1 MFATDSHK
9 DPELTVSEGKK
20 TKPGSL
26 FFIWFAANLTVG
38 DFALGFIPASEGLS
52 FWYGFLAFLIGTVSG
67 GVLLAMMSLIG
78 SVVHRPQMA
87 LSRGPFGKAGS
98 VTMSFLQWGN
108 SLGWLSVNLIL
119 ASLFIDSVLP
129 SNLIIPI
136 ILAVSVIV
144 FTLVYFGHESVRK
157 IETVLSVILGILFA
171 FITYLVISTGIP
183 RILAPQTLTVP
194 FFAAFGITL
203 ATSFSYIMAWG
214 PYASDYSRFVYGKR
228 APVRSFSYTLLG
240 GIISTFWVEVLGMM
254 VALASGNPGG
264 NAVSLMTSLLGGF
277 RIIGVVALFLGG
289 IAANA
294 VNLYSNSRSIQTVF
308 TKLKNIQALIPGLI
322 ISTILGIIGFSNFYG
337 FYETFLL
344 LLDYWITP
352 WLGVLI
358 AHYFI
363 CRYTYG
369 ERKVSIPA
377 GMIAYLASL
386 LISVLFMNPGVIYE
400 GIFARYLQGLDISY
414 FVSFFLA
421 ITFYVAMT
429 GINRSEKGEKLSHS
443 ES

>member
-1 MFATDSHK
+1 MFANSQQK
-9 DPELTVSEGKK
+9 DPELLASESKK
-20 TKPGSL
+20 IKPKSL

-52 FWYGFLAFLIGTVSG
+52 FWYGFLAFLIGTVAG
-67 GVLLAMMSLIG
+67 GILLALMSYIG

-87 LSRGPFGKAGS
+87 LSRGPFGKGGS
-98 VTMSFLQWGN
+98 IVMSFLQWGN

-129 SNLIIPI
+129 KNLIVPV
-136 ILAVSVIV
+136 ILAVSAVV
-144 FTLVYFGHESVRK
+144 FVLVYFGHESVRK
-157 IETVLSVILGILFA
+157 IETALSVILGILFA
-171 FITYLVISTGIP
+171 FITYLVLSTGIP
-183 RILAPQTLTVP
+183 HIIAPQTLTVP

-228 APVRSFSYTLLG
+228 SSGRSFSFTLLG

-254 VALASGNPGG
+254 VALASGNPSG
-264 NAVSLMTSLLGGF
+264 NAVTLMTSLLGGF
-277 RIIGVVALFLGG
+277 RIVGVLALFLGG

-294 VNLYSNSRSIQTVF
+294 VNLYSNSKSIQTVF
-308 TKLKNIQALIPGLI
+308 SKLKNIQALIPGLL
-322 ISTILGIIGFSNFYG
+322 ISTVLGIIGFSNFYG

-363 CRYTYG
+363 CRYSYG
-369 ERKVSIPA
+369 ERRISLPG
-377 GMIAYLASL
+377 GMVAYLASL

-400 GIFARYLQGLDISY
+400 GIVAKYLQGLDISY
-414 FVSFFLA
+414 FVSFSLA
-421 ITFYVAMT
+421 IIFYVAMN
-429 GINRSEKGEKLSHS
+429 GIKRSEKGEKLSHS

>member
-1 MFATDSHK
+1 MFVKNQQMDT
-9 DPELTVSEGKK
+9 ELQVSEHKK
-20 TKPGSL
+20 IKPRSL

-52 FWYGFLAFLIGTVSG
+52 FWYGFTAFLIGTVAG
-67 GVLLAMMSLIG
+67 GILLALMSYIG

-87 LSRGPFGKAGS
+87 LSRGPFGKGGS

-129 SNLIIPI
+129 RNLIIPI
-136 ILAVSVIV
+136 ILTVSVIV
-144 FTLVYFGHESVRK
+144 FVLVYFGHESVRK
-157 IETVLSVILGILFA
+157 IETGLSLILGILFA
-171 FITYLVISTGIP
+171 FITYLVLSTGVSH
-183 RILAPQTLTVP
+183 ILAPQTLAVP

-214 PYASDYSRFVYGKR
+214 PYASDYSRFVYGKSSPR
-228 APVRSFSYTLLG
+228 RSFSFTLLG

-254 VALASGNPGG
+254 VALASGNPAG
-264 NAVSLMTSLLGGF
+264 NAVSLMTSLLGSF

-294 VNLYSNSRSIQTVF
+294 VNLYSNSKSIQTVF
-308 TKLKNIQALIPGLI
+308 TRLKNVQALIPGLV
-322 ISTILGIIGFSNFYG
+322 ISTILGIVGFSNFYG

-363 CRYTYG
+363 CRYSYG
-369 ERKVSIPA
+369 EKRISVPGGLIS
-377 GMIAYLASL
+377 YLASL

-400 GIFARYLQGLDISY
+400 GIFAKYLQGLDISY

-421 ITFYVAMT
+421 IIFYVAMN
-429 GINRSEKGEKLSHS
+429 GIKKSEKGEKLSHS